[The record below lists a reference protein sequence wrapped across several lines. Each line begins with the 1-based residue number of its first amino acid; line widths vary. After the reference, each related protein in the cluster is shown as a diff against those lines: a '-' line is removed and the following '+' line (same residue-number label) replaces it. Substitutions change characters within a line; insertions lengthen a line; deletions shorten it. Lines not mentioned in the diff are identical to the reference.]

1 MNAKTVIATTISSMG
16 LFLIASTA
24 VKADEHEAVMAAER
38 HAGLASK
45 AADLHGV
52 QMHLH
57 HVLNCLVGPDGN
69 GFDADEANPCAQ
81 AGAAIPQ
88 ASNPEMMHQLE
99 MVADGV
105 RKGLATDDLSA
116 AKEAAMHAEAMLKDE

>member
-1 MNAKTVIATTISSMG
+1 MKAKTLIATTISSAG
-16 LFLIASTA
+16 LFLIASAA
-24 VKADEHEAVMAAER
+24 VMADEHAAVMAAAT

-45 AADLHGV
+45 AGDLHGV

-57 HVLNCLVGPDGN
+57 HVLNCLVGPDGK
-69 GFDADEANPCAQ
+69 GFDKAEANPCAQ

-88 ASNPEMMHQLE
+88 APNADTMHRLE

-105 RKGLATDDLSA
+105 RKGLATDDLSTA
-116 AKEAAMHAEAMLKDE
+116 REAAMHAADMLKE